1 MGDEVCYSAA
11 NGIGQITLDG
21 SDSYNYLNNDLLGEF
36 LDVLEEVRADDHLK
50 GVSISGSGGNFC
62 AGAETSMFR
71 EAVEYGDRATV
82 DRFIGRIHRVT
93 RELEELA
100 VPVLAVVDGY
110 ALAGGL
116 ELLLA
121 CDLRLAAAD
130 AQFGDE
136 HTKYG
141 LVPGGGATQRLYRQL
156 DTVKANELVFTDRR
170 LSGAEAQAYGVV
182 TKSVPPDKL
191 AEEAAAFESSLA
203 KRSRAS
209 VEITKRLIREGNSI
223 PKQQGLAL
231 ERHAVVEHYFTED
244 AKRGFRALTENRRP
258 EF

>member
-1 MGDEVCYSAA
+1 MGDDICYSVA
-11 NGIGQITLDG
+11 NGIGQITLDRP
-21 SDSYNYLNNDLLGEF
+21 DSYNYLNNELLEDF
-36 LDVLEEVRADDHLK
+36 LTILEEARADDHLK
-50 GVSISGSGGNFC
+50 AVSISGSGGNFC

-71 EAVEYGDRATV
+71 EAVENNDRATV

-100 VPVLAVVDGY
+100 VPVLAVVEGY

-121 CDLRLAAAD
+121 CDLRLAAED

-156 DTVKANELVFTDRR
+156 DTVRANELVFTDRR
-170 LSGAEAQAYGVV
+170 LSGEEAQAYGLV
-182 TKSVPPDKL
+182 TKSVPPDQL
-191 AEEAAAFESSLA
+191 AEEAAALESSLA
-203 KRSRAS
+203 RRSRAS
-209 VEITKRLIREGNSI
+209 VEMTKDLIREGNSI
-223 PKQQGLAL
+223 PKRQGLVL
-231 ERHAVVEHYFTED
+231 ERQAVVKHYFTED